1 MEKLFDEYGC
11 LNVEDLIM
19 KSESFQKIMADD
31 IVTEDEVLEQTD
43 ILRRLLAE
51 VCVLVSVTLSLF
63 NRLIKNTILR
73 LHASSMRPLALSPSF

>member
-31 IVTEDEVLEQTD
+31 IVTEDEVLEQTERVSALLKEMEATCTPEQTD
-43 ILRRLLAE
+43 LLRRLMAE
-51 VCVLVSVTLSLF
+51 VCVLVSVNSVA
-63 NRLIKNTILR
+63 I
-73 LHASSMRPLALSPSF
+73 